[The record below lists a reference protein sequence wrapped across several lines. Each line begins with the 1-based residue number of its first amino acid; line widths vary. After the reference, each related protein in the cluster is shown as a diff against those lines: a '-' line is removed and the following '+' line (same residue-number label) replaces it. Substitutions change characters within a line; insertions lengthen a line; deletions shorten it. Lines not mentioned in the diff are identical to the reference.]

1 LLDQALE
8 HANLAVSIGQS
19 YGHHEISA
27 LGYHTLGNIH
37 LRLEDYQS
45 AIDYFERG
53 FQVAGEHF
61 VALELLALNG
71 YALASAG
78 QIEAGLEHLR
88 RAYQV
93 SSALDLGSISIFA
106 RSLIL
111 LVQNWQ
117 GNNGGSIN
125 EEIEIVLDDAKKRSI
140 HRVIALLEMP
150 VEGVDQREDDFIKKM
165 EEDLQ
170 DVSLTTDPFFEM
182 RMLYK
187 LIVSKKRRGLSWQSE
202 MDRMNAI
209 LEELAPRT
217 VDMPYESAWQRYFN
231 SVKTIENE

>member
-1 LLDQALE
+1 
-8 HANLAVSIGQS
+8 
-19 YGHHEISA
+19 
-27 LGYHTLGNIH
+27 
-37 LRLEDYQS
+37 
-45 AIDYFERG
+45 
-53 FQVAGEHF
+53 
-61 VALELLALNG
+61 
-71 YALASAG
+71 
-78 QIEAGLEHLR
+78 LEHLR

-111 LVQNWQ
+111 LIQNWQ
-117 GNNGGSIN
+117 GSNGGSII

-140 HRVIALLEMP
+140 HRVVALLEMQAD
-150 VEGVDQREDDFIKKM
+150 GMDQDAGDFIKRM
-165 EEDLQ
+165 EENLQ
-170 DVSLTTDPFFEM
+170 DINLTTDPFFEI

-217 VDMPYESAWQRYFN
+217 VGMPYESAWQRYFN